1 MQAEAPNTFRAVHTM
16 IAFRA
21 TAAEFHHRL
30 HVYQDQGFFHEKLVD
45 EVEYAMETRERE
57 LEQYV
62 FLDSAQVMLGLIT
75 CNKFNADHPIVGTFE
90 QDKVATNRGSLATN
104 KNVGIEDGAD
114 HVSAL
119 PKADPDDEVHS

>member
-62 FLDSAQVMLGLIT
+62 FLDSAQMMLGLIT

-90 QDKVATNRGSLATN
+90 QDKGDEQGKPCDQQERGDRGRGGSRL
-104 KNVGIEDGAD
+104 GA
-114 HVSAL
+114 
-119 PKADPDDEVHS
+119 PK